1 MMEIG
6 KNKFRFIACW
16 VTLLFVQQ
24 YNAQVV
30 DSTWGSWGVYPK
42 KEAKGTKNIQVN
54 GFYRFYSTFTV
65 NQLPYQ
71 LTSALGDVVKQRS
84 LFIGDDAQLPN
95 LLINVSGNLKNGSSW
110 GMDVRMFQ
118 FLNGQIGTS
127 YGSQVADSLRPDVQN
142 PLASNTLGKNL
153 GTMLGMTLYGNFK
166 TKFGSWSTRIGG
178 IQWIAISDLTMSSF
192 KGYNRFILFERN
204 PWDPLGRNIMG
215 RYQQYFQQGS
225 IDQDNRW
232 GNRAFQ
238 GAVVE
243 GQLPKSYSV
252 MALVGKTELNGGFN
266 KTPNYSWG
274 GKLKKD
280 FSWGSTAINTLNA
293 KNFTDSLAQVSFGSY
308 VVTHELIAR
317 IKGYQIKSELGGGK
331 YYSPKNNKG
340 WGELMQVKLSTPTYK
355 NGFSA
360 ELTGYRISPKVVNN
374 VALYWNTATPEYAV
388 NNIPAGSVGSA
399 SLLQPFA
406 SAMTRLGQVTN
417 NRQGVNL
424 NFQWVKKNWHWS
436 GGVGSSKEIE
446 RVSNQ
451 ITIGHPVN
459 QLVRSRMWRWNFP
472 SQVGPYNRYSD
483 IYRDVYQTITLS
495 DDSSGVVVYDK
506 YFNNAE
512 LQVKHSSMLFD
523 RPLYFFGLFQAQS
536 CSRMWSPIV
545 VTTEKAYVRQYS
557 SELELYYALMQR
569 CVLSFYGGIERT
581 LGNYNTNIDE
591 ESFRPMNQFGKGYG
605 VGLDFD
611 LGKNARLYVRQRWFE
626 FEDKSFAKDH
636 FAGKELSVELKAFF

>member
-1 MMEIG
+1 MEIG